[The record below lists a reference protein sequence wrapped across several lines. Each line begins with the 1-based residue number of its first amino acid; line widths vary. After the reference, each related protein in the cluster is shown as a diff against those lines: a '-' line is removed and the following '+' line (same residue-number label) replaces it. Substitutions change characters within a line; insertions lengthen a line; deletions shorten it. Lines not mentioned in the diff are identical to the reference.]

1 MELVMTEQPRI
12 PDPET
17 SKRLLANLRRTR
29 LELGEVNQELAQINA
44 MLAQYISQQQLQRVR
59 RSLNLLTDLQ
69 QSSSQT
75 P

>member
-1 MELVMTEQPRI
+1 MTEQPRI

-59 RSLNLLTDLQ
+59 RSLNLLTDLH

>member
-1 MELVMTEQPRI
+1 MTEQPRI

-59 RSLNLLTDLQ
+59 RSLHLLTDLQ

>member
-1 MELVMTEQPRI
+1 MTNQPRI

-29 LELGEVNQELAQINA
+29 LELGEVNQELAEINA

-59 RSLNLLTDLQ
+59 RSLSVLTELG
-69 QSSSQT
+69 QSPSQI

>member
-1 MELVMTEQPRI
+1 MELAMTKQPRI
-12 PDPET
+12 PDRET

-59 RSLNLLTDLQ
+59 RSLSVLTELQ
-69 QSSSQT
+69 QSPSQI

>member
-1 MELVMTEQPRI
+1 MELAMTKQLRI

-17 SKRLLANLRRTR
+17 SKRLLTNLRRTR
-29 LELGEVNQELAQINA
+29 LELGEVNQELAEINA

-59 RSLNLLTDLQ
+59 RSLSVLTDLQ
-69 QSSSQT
+69 QSSSQM

>member
-1 MELVMTEQPRI
+1 MAI
-12 PDPET
+12 NIY
-17 SKRLLANLRRTR
+17 LLAQAITRTQAR
-29 LELGEVNQELAQINA
+29 

>member
-1 MELVMTEQPRI
+1 MTEQPRI